1 MAGKPLPKGPIDLR
15 QWWGPALRIA
25 RQRIG
30 HRAWLR
36 RHEDDLVNFA
46 LEKLQRQ
53 ASQEDVRNPEGFL
66 SVVIH
71 RKIIDMSI
79 SHDAE
84 AERLALLVDELGPL
98 LELGKDGELRELV
111 RRQSLR
117 GLSADV
123 IAEEERRLTRLRAA
137 ASIAVMPDE
146 ESQLILADRF
156 YDDSLADI
164 SALARRHKKSPNVMS
179 NYLAKV
185 IGSHSDPGAIG
196 VVSEVLRSLQLRTA
210 EAFVRI
216 LVDLDNLDVVTDPF
230 AGAISYLELIGARS
244 PDHKKVAVTAIARLR
259 WLERNFPN
267 NRGIGNKILRRLV
280 TAGCLYVM
288 EENDAVHDFY
298 DVRGLT
304 DDLSL
309 LTALFEVV
317 RNHSN

>member
-1 MAGKPLPKGPIDLR
+1 MAGKPLPEGPIDLR

-71 RKIIDMSI
+71 RKIIDMSV

-84 AERLALLVDELGPL
+84 ADRLALLVDELGPL

-137 ASIAVMPDE
+137 ASIAVMPDR

-156 YDDSLADI
+156 YDDSLTDI

-196 VVSEVLRSLQLRTA
+196 AVSEVLRSLQLRTA

-230 AGAISYLELIGARS
+230 GGAISHLGLLGHALPTTR
-244 PDHKKVAVTAIARLR
+244 R
-259 WLERNFPN
+259 WR
-267 NRGIGNKILRRLV
+267 
-280 TAGCLYVM
+280 
-288 EENDAVHDFY
+288 
-298 DVRGLT
+298 
-304 DDLSL
+304 
-309 LTALFEVV
+309 
-317 RNHSN
+317 